1 MTAEKTRFDAMAYGP
16 LGKAVR
22 DAMPHTE
29 ADPIGV
35 LAAVLALYSAAL
47 NGNVRQPNGRPVVV
61 WTALAGRSK
70 IGRKGYAL
78 GTAEAIL
85 SDSVGDFLSVRT
97 RQGLSSGP
105 ALVTTLYE
113 AVESSRATETGPD
126 GRIMVVDEEWS
137 ATLKRTNRCPTYSS
151 VFRTAWDG
159 KRVVNTTK
167 GKTPGERDE
176 QAVERPAL
184 GFHAHIQPGAWAKY
198 ISQAEALGGSYNRIL
213 PVLTERSKLLPTS
226 DENPLDSIKPSSA
239 LRLAYEWACKQ
250 ERAMTLSPAA
260 RRLYDELRAEYE
272 DEMAEMPESL
282 SCFVERS
289 DENVLRVAC
298 VLTAAFRKT
307 VITKEAIEAAKAF
320 VEFSIDSVKQLVTE
334 AASFAARPVMAL
346 DDRIRKVLREKGPLS
361 RTHLYRALGSGRFSA
376 DMIMAEVEAMPD
388 VVAEKQV
395 AEGRSGQKPVIFRL
409 IEQEDQEQEINED
422 LTAIKTPAAAARTRS
437 ARKAATSK
445 APAKPATAA
454 KTPAARKSAARPPA
468 KKTAA
473 KRTAKKPTTKE
484 REHDS

>member
-1 MTAEKTRFDAMAYGP
+1 MEKTRFDEMAYGP

-47 NGNVRQPNGRPVVV
+47 NGHVRQPNGRPVVV

-85 SDSVGDFLSVRT
+85 ADSVGDFLSVRT

-105 ALVTTLYE
+105 ALVTTLFE
-113 AVESSRATETGPD
+113 AVESSRATEDGPD

-167 GKTPGERDE
+167 GKNGERDE
-176 QAVERPAL
+176 QAVEKPAM

-213 PVLTERSKLLPTS
+213 PVITVRSKLLPTS
-226 DENPLDSIKPSSA
+226 DENPLDSIRPSGA
-239 LRLAYEWACKQ
+239 LRLAYEWARKQ
-250 ERAMTLSPAA
+250 ERSMTLSPAA
-260 RRLYDELRAEYE
+260 RRLYDEIRAEYE

-289 DENVLRVAC
+289 DENVLRIAC

-307 VITKEAIEAAKAF
+307 VITKESIEAARSF

-334 AASFAARPVMAL
+334 SAALAARPVMEL
-346 DDRIRKVLREKGPLS
+346 DDRIRKILREKGPQS
-361 RTHLYRALGSGRFSA
+361 RSQLYRSLGSRFTA
-376 DMIMAEVEAMPD
+376 DQIEAETDAMPD
-388 VVAEKQV
+388 VVAEKQ
-395 AEGRSGQKPVIFRL
+395 AAIGRAGQKPVLYRWVDSV
-409 IEQEDQEQEINED
+409 DQEEQQ
-422 LTAIKTPAAAARTRS
+422 TPAVPPATTPTRT
-437 ARKAATSK
+437 ARKAATPSK
-445 APAKPATAA
+445 PPAPRSAA
-454 KTPAARKSAARPPA
+454 RKAPAARKQAAKPPA
-468 KKTAA
+468 KRATT
-473 KRTAKKPTTKE
+473 KRTAKKPTAKE
-484 REHDS
+484 SGHDN